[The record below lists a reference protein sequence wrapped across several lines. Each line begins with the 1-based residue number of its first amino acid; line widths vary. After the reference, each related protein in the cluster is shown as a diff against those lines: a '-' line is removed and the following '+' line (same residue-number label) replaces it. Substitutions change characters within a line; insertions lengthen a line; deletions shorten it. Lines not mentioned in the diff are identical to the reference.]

1 MDYFYDGRVKLTD
14 ARVVKKEGGAV
25 LEVIIKDGYGNIIT
39 IPRIS
44 LDTAQFQITSSTGCW
59 DECREGAFILDVR
72 DHPTEGMYSLK
83 KKTKRMTKEEIEE
96 KLGYPIEIVKE

>member
-1 MDYFYDGRVKLTD
+1 MEYFYEHRVKLTN
-14 ARVVKKEGGAV
+14 AQIVKKEGQAFLEAV
-25 LEVIIKDGYGNIIT
+25 VEDSYGNTIT

-44 LDTAQFQITSSTGCW
+44 LDTAQFQITSSTRCW
-59 DECREGAFILDVR
+59 YESREGAFILDVR

-96 KLGYPIEIVKE
+96 KLGHPIEIVKE

>member
-1 MDYFYDGRVKLTD
+1 MDYFYDDRVKLTN
-14 ARVVKKEGGAV
+14 AQVVKKEGQTF
-25 LEVIIKDGYGNIIT
+25 LEVVIEDSYGNIII

-44 LDTAQFQITSSTGCW
+44 LDTAQFQIKSSTGCW
-59 DECREGAFILDVR
+59 DECREGTFILDVR

-83 KKTKRMTKEEIEE
+83 KKTKRMTREEIEE